1 MVVITSSI
9 EAVPNLARLAG
20 KAEHIN
26 NWNWV
31 KSRGCSRHCGGV
43 EKLDLAYPMVAPK
56 KRKELQP
63 YAQPLARETGAD
75 HAPVAAA
82 RSRLGRHGESGRK
95 LASLSLGSD
104 QLPHRY
110 GGIGHS
116 A

>member
-9 EAVPNLARLAG
+9 EAVSNSASAWQGTPSTSAIGGWGNL
-20 KAEHIN
+20 
-26 NWNWV
+26 
-31 KSRGCSRHCGGV
+31 RGCSCHCGGV
-43 EKLDLAYPMVAPK
+43 EKRDLAYPMVAAK
-56 KRKELQP
+56 KRQELQ
-63 YAQPLARETGAD
+63 AQPLARETGAS
-75 HAPVAAA
+75 HAPLAAA
-82 RSRLGRHGESGRK
+82 RSRLGRHGESGRE